1 MKRNVPMA
9 KTMPDTH
16 FCHHRSIP
24 YDPYVSWTQFI
35 VVARD
40 MENSHHRRAV
50 MCHQAGVVVQV
61 RKIVIITSYTGSRCN
76 ILLMSHE
83 IDHMTKAAAW
93 ATGSGFWLLWARPK
107 PVLGRHQWPGPNRLG
122 LAWLMALGRARQI
135 TSNTIGF
142 VLKNGNPITIIM

>member
-9 KTMPDTH
+9 KMMPDTH

-107 PVLGRHQWPGPNRLG
+107 PLFGLSPMARPKQAWLG
-122 LAWLMALGRARQI
+122 LAH
-135 TSNTIGF
+135 GF
-142 VLKNGNPITIIM
+142 GPGQANH